1 MPVRLV
7 GILLAVC
14 AIATSGCARAR
25 GGADA
30 GISLVTVASGLEHPW
45 GMAFLPDGRLLV
57 TERAGLLRIVSRDG
71 KVGPPIA
78 GVPPVDAKEQGGLL
92 DVALDPDFATNRFVY
107 LSYAEPRSD
116 GNGTSVARG
125 ALDGGRLTGVQVIFR
140 QRPSMDGGDHFGSR
154 LVFARDGTLFV
165 TLGERNAG
173 RAQAQQLDS
182 GLGKIVRIRPDGSIP
197 PDNPFVG
204 QDGALPEVWSYG
216 HRNVQG
222 AALHPVTGELWADEH
237 GPKGGD
243 ELNRILP
250 GRNYGWPVVSYGTEY
265 SGAKISDSG
274 TAPGIEPSVHHW
286 VPSIA
291 TSGLLF
297 YTGECFPEW
306 RGDAFVGALAARQL
320 IRLRLDGDRVV
331 AEERLLE
338 GIVKARV
345 RDVEQGP
352 DGCIYLLTDEDNGRL
367 LRLEP
372 AGERD
377 VGAGTGGR

>member
-1 MPVRLV
+1 MV
-7 GILLAVC
+7 LALCV
-14 AIATSGCARAR
+14 IATSGCARAS
-25 GGADA
+25 GDA
-30 GISLVTVASGLEHPW
+30 AAGVSLVTVASGLEHPW
-45 GMAFLPDGRLLV
+45 GIAFLPDGRLLV
-57 TERAGLLRIVSRDG
+57 TERAGLLRIISLDG
-71 KVGPPIA
+71 KVGPPVA
-78 GVPPVDAKEQGGLL
+78 GVPPVDAREQGGLL
-92 DVALDPDFATNRFVY
+92 DVAIDPDFATNRLVY
-107 LSYAEPRSD
+107 LSYVEPRSD

-125 ALDGGRLTGVQVIFR
+125 VLDGGRLNGVQVIFR

-197 PDNPFVG
+197 PDNPLVG
-204 QDGALPEVWSYG
+204 RARALPEVWSYG

-222 AALHPVTGELWADEH
+222 AALHPATGELWAVEH

-265 SGAKISDSG
+265 SGATISEQG
-274 TAPGIEPSVHHW
+274 TAPGIEPPVHYW

-297 YTGECFPEW
+297 YTGERFPGW
-306 RGDAFVGALAARQL
+306 RGDAFVGALAGQQL
-320 IRLRLDGDRVV
+320 VRLRLDGNRVV
-331 AEERLLE
+331 AEERLLD

-372 AGERD
+372 AGKRD
-377 VGAGTGGR
+377 AGAGTDGG